1 MKNINDVCVIVQARL
16 GSQRIPKKMIKP
28 FAGST
33 LLDILF
39 SKLTKSKV
47 IPKDNIYFSVYDKE
61 LEDIGTKYGINIW
74 NRSEE
79 SAKSEGDPL
88 YEIFD
93 W

>member
-47 IPKDNIYFSVYDKE
+47 IPKDNI
-61 LEDIGTKYGINIW
+61 
-74 NRSEE
+74 
-79 SAKSEGDPL
+79 
-88 YEIFD
+88 
-93 W
+93 